1 MYVAS
6 IEGVSEGTFINSE
19 NMPTGIAFFTGRKG
33 EKPDVLNKNIGSERM
48 RITNTGNIGIGTKIP
63 NYKLHVN
70 GEIACNTLH
79 EASDIR
85 YKKNITPIQTP
96 LQKAT
101 QLEGINY
108 EWRLEDYPEKNFSKG
123 KQIGMIAQDVE
134 KVIPEIVHTDNEGM
148 KSISYDKITAVLVEA
163 IKELKNENEKAIKKL
178 KDENSQLKQIICED
192 RPNHEFCQ
200 Y

>member
-1 MYVAS
+1 
-6 IEGVSEGTFINSE
+6 
-19 NMPTGIAFFTGRKG
+19 
-33 EKPDVLNKNIGSERM
+33 M

-108 EWRLEDYPEKNFSKG
+108 EWRLEEYPEKNFPKG

-163 IKELKNENEKAIKKL
+163 IKELKNENEKAIKEL
-178 KDENSQLKQIICED
+178 KDKNSQLKQIICED